1 MKRLYESKF
10 EEYDKKYTESQKQN
24 EDFIKELSL
33 SRNVKKL

>member
-1 MKRLYESKF
+1 MKLNLQNMIKNILNP
-10 EEYDKKYTESQKQN
+10 KKQN